1 ALFDDT
7 RTPLLRGARLRNF
20 VLQEVL
26 QLLSLSREGRGRE
39 RGRISYAQ
47 LGINQLGA
55 VYEGLLSYTG
65 FFAKEELYEVRAEN
79 EVDDPDARTYFVPKS
94 RIDEYKDEEKV
105 RDERGRPVRH
115 AKGTYLFRLSGRDR
129 ERNASYYTP
138 EVLTACLTKYTLEER
153 LGEPGK
159 PGALTADEILNLT
172 VCEPAMG
179 SGAFL
184 NEAVNQLAHA
194 YLERKQ
200 AELGQQI
207 PAERY
212 QEEWTRVKYH
222 FVVHNCYGVD
232 LNPLAAELG
241 KISLWLNVL
250 GPGLEAPYLDLRIG
264 VGNSLIGARREVFD
278 SSSLLARTEKGG
290 GSYLESVPQRVP
302 LGTPR
307 PKHTVYHFLVPD
319 LG

>member
-1 ALFDDT
+1 DDSLRKLFHLVQRGHGKGQLSLTSDPIHQTFVLPGLRSALFDDT

-115 AKGTYLFRLSGRDR
+115 AKGTYLFRLS
-129 ERNASYYTP
+129 
-138 EVLTACLTKYTLEER
+138 
-153 LGEPGK
+153 
-159 PGALTADEILNLT
+159 
-172 VCEPAMG
+172 
-179 SGAFL
+179 
-184 NEAVNQLAHA
+184 
-194 YLERKQ
+194 
-200 AELGQQI
+200 
-207 PAERY
+207 
-212 QEEWTRVKYH
+212 
-222 FVVHNCYGVD
+222 
-232 LNPLAAELG
+232 
-241 KISLWLNVL
+241 
-250 GPGLEAPYLDLRIG
+250 
-264 VGNSLIGARREVFD
+264 
-278 SSSLLARTEKGG
+278 
-290 GSYLESVPQRVP
+290 
-302 LGTPR
+302 
-307 PKHTVYHFLVPD
+307 
-319 LG
+319 